1 MSTEIF
7 SSLPSPQWTWDLTQ
21 SSNSTILPL
30 GQIRFTYGK
39 TKANKFFLS
48 CRQTLEDIPDAI
60 PKYRFGL
67 LLQPRSMLI
76 LKDELYHNYLHGI
89 DEVSEDDVDDS
100 VRNLSRAGVK
110 VGQKIQRKTR
120 VSLTIRNVPRTS
132 KAKMLLSAR
141 KKLERNYQRQ

>member
-1 MSTEIF
+1 
-7 SSLPSPQWTWDLTQ
+7 
-21 SSNSTILPL
+21 
-30 GQIRFTYGK
+30 
-39 TKANKFFLS
+39 
-48 CRQTLEDIPDAI
+48 
-60 PKYRFGL
+60 
-67 LLQPRSMLI
+67 MLI